1 MYNMKESKKFGHS
14 NDGIQLDLTFNNNE
28 MSMNG
33 DTERQFLDK
42 ERESIIKKYH
52 ILLRDPSDLIK
63 RDDGGWNFKGVDIV
77 EYDNVMNGND
87 SEELYKY
94 GSAEYLDS
102 LKKEKDNKE
111 KNKKKPTGYFND
123 LYR

>member
-1 MYNMKESKKFGHS
+1 MKESKKFGHS

>member
-1 MYNMKESKKFGHS
+1 MKESKNFGHN

-28 MSMNG
+28 VSIKG

-42 ERESIIKKYH
+42 ERESIAKKYH

-63 RDDGGWNFKGVDIV
+63 REDGGWNFKGVDIV

-87 SEELYKY
+87 SKELYKY
-94 GSAEYLDS
+94 GSREYLDS
-102 LKKEKDNKE
+102 LKNKKISE
-111 KNKKKPTGYFND
+111 NKNKKKPLGYFND